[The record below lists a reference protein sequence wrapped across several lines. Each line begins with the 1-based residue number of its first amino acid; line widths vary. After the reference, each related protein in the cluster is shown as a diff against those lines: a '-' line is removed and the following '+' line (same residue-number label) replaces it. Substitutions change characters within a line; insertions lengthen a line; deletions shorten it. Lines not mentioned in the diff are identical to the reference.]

1 MEPSPGHC
9 KGKEEQHL
17 YLWGGP
23 CSLCQQPSQQACK
36 ASGSIWHFFHGNKG
50 LFSGKKI
57 NKWPFQ
63 AMPAAVKR

>member
-1 MEPSPGHC
+1 MFMGRAMLALPAA
-9 KGKEEQHL
+9 
-17 YLWGGP
+17 
-23 CSLCQQPSQQACK
+23 QPTSVQGLGLHMA
-36 ASGSIWHFFHGNKG
+36 FFHGNKG